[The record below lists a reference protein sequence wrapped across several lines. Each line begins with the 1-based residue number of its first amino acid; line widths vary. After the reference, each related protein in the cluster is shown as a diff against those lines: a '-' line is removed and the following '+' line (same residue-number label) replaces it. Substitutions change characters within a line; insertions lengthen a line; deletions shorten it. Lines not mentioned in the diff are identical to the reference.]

1 MDTETSLYI
10 VIGVLVVA
18 VLGLGGFITFN
29 EKSKPGFLKNLEWR
43 RAVKHFGP
51 GTVDLKPVENAIIN
65 APSSFGLQPYKIIIV
80 TDPELKKQLRPFS
93 FGQAQIEEC
102 QTLYVFCAV
111 KDIEV
116 RLEQFID
123 ETKNESMRGMIK
135 GFLDACP
142 DKVAWAKQQAYI
154 ALGFGLAAC
163 AEKQIH
169 SCPLEGFMPD
179 KYVEILKLGDNM
191 APCVLLAVGPESKE
205 DKPGPR
211 FRFDAG
217 DLLVRL

>member
-1 MDTETSLYI
+1 MDKDSIFYI
-10 VIGVLVVA
+10 VIGILAVA
-18 VLGLGGFITFN
+18 VVGLGGFIWFN
-29 EKSKPGFLKNLEWR
+29 EKRKDGFLKNLEWR

-51 GTVDLKPVENAIIN
+51 GTVDLKSVESAIIN

-93 FGQAQIEEC
+93 FGQAQVEEC
-102 QTLYVFCAV
+102 QTLYVFCAI
-111 KDIEV
+111 KDTEV
-116 RLEQFID
+116 RLEQYID
-123 ETKNESMRGMIK
+123 ETKNEAMRGMIK

-142 DKVAWAKQQAYI
+142 DKIAWAKQQAYI

-163 AEKQIH
+163 AEKYIH
-169 SCPLEGFMPD
+169 SCPMEGFMPD

-191 APCVLLAVGPESKE
+191 VPCVLLAVGPESKD
-205 DKPGPR
+205 DKPEPR
-211 FRFDAG
+211 FRFEAD

>member
-1 MDTETSLYI
+1 MDNESGFYI
-10 VIGVLVVA
+10 IIGVLAVA
-18 VLGLGGFITFN
+18 VVGLGGFIWFN
-29 EKSKPGFLKNLEWR
+29 EKNKPGFLKNIEWR

-51 GTVDLKPVENAIIN
+51 GTVDLKPIENAIIN

-93 FGQAQIEEC
+93 FGQAQVEEC
-102 QTLYVFCAV
+102 QVLYVFCAI
-111 KDIEV
+111 KDTEV
-116 RLEQFID
+116 RLEQYID
-123 ETKNESMRGMIK
+123 ETKNEDMRGMIK

-142 DKVAWAKQQAYI
+142 DKVAWAKQQAFI

-163 AEKQIH
+163 AEKHIH
-169 SCPLEGFMPD
+169 SCPMEGFMPD

-191 APCVLLAVGPESKE
+191 VPCVLLAVGAESKE
-205 DKPGPR
+205 HKPGPR
-211 FRFDAG
+211 FRFDAD